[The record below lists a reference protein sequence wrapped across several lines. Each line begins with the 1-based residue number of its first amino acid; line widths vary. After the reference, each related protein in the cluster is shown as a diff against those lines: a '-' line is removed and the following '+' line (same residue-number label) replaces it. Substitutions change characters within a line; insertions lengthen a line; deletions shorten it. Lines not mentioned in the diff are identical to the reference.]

1 MIETTAGLVHR
12 RGFHGTSLNEILTE
26 SGAPRGSLY
35 YHFPGGK
42 EELVLQA
49 TRQGVAMVTR
59 LLNEVLAGSPDPA
72 DGVRAF
78 VEAAAHMLRDS
89 GYVFGCPVAPI
100 VLDSPESS
108 ALAEVCQEA
117 LEEWRQVL
125 VEGLGSGGNREGAR
139 RVARHRDRVRP
150 GGGSDLGSCPPRRCA
165 ARCDRGRAR
174 VDGSKRSAPL
184 DAGVRRTES
193 PVVLRSL
200 RAGCQESPTTSYA
213 RPLGYCSVTVQSSL
227 RIPC

>member
-49 TRQGVAMVTR
+49 ARQGVAMVTQ
-59 LLNEVLAGSPDPA
+59 LLKEVLAGSPDPA
-72 DGVRAF
+72 EGVRSF

-89 GYVFGCPVAPI
+89 DYVFGCPVAPI

-108 ALAEVCQEA
+108 ALAEVCQDA
-117 LEEWRQVL
+117 FEEWRQVL
-125 VEGLGSGGNREGAR
+125 AGGLGSGGIERERAESLATVVVCALEGGLLLARAR
-139 RVARHRDRVRP
+139 RDI
-150 GGGSDLGSCPPRRCA
+150 
-165 ARCDRGRAR
+165 
-174 VDGSKRSAPL
+174 APL
-184 DAGVRRTES
+184 DAIAEELASMVQYAL
-193 PVVLRSL
+193 LRST
-200 RAGCQESPTTSYA
+200 P
-213 RPLGYCSVTVQSSL
+213 P
-227 RIPC
+227 

>member
-1 MIETTAGLVHR
+1 MVKDTREHMIETTAALVHR
-12 RGFHGTSLNEILTE
+12 QGFYGTSLNEILLE

-49 TRQGVAMVTR
+49 TRRGVANVTQ
-59 LLNEVLAGSPDPA
+59 LLKEVLTDSPDPA
-72 DGVRAF
+72 EGVRAF
-78 VEAAAHMLRDS
+78 VEAAAHVLRDS

-125 VEGLGSGGNREGAR
+125 VEGLGSGGIE
-139 RVARHRDRVRP
+139 
-150 GGGSDLGSCPPRRCA
+150 
-165 ARCDRGRAR
+165 RGRAESLGTVVVCALEGGLLLAR
-174 VDGSKRSAPL
+174 ARRDIAPL
-184 DAGVRRTES
+184 DAIAEELAS
-193 PVVLRSL
+193 M
-200 RAGCQESPTTSYA
+200 
-213 RPLGYCSVTVQSSL
+213 VQSALPRST
-227 RIPC
+227 PA